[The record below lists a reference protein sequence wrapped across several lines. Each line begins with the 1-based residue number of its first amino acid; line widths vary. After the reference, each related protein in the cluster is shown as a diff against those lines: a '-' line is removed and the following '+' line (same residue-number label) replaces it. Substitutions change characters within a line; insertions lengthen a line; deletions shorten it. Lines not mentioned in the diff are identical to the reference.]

1 MITSVLENIFAHQ
14 EKNNP
19 RMNAPTT
26 EHSSPQASTEEPIRR
41 PGYRLADNL
50 WAPSGAVFL
59 TGTQAL
65 VRLLLMQ
72 RQRDAAR
79 GWNTQ
84 GFVSGYRGSPLG
96 MVDQAIWKAGPGF
109 AEAGIRFVP
118 AINEELGAT
127 QVLGTQ
133 RVESDPERTVDGVFG
148 LWYGKGPGVDRA
160 GDALKHGNAYGSSPH
175 GGVLV
180 VAGDDHGCVSSSMP
194 HQSDQAFM
202 AWSMPVLQPA
212 SVAEYLEF
220 GLYGYELSRYS
231 GAWVGMAALSEVVE
245 SAGTVDL
252 DQVLARVAT
261 WADGETVRG
270 ATGHRPPAD
279 GLHYRWP
286 DLPSL
291 RIESRLA
298 DKLEAVAA
306 FARINSIDREVI
318 ESPQATLGIV
328 TCGKAHY
335 DLMEVLRRLEIS
347 PESLAR
353 VGVRLYKVGLS
364 FPIEQ
369 TRMLAFASGLQEL
382 LVVEEKGAVVEGQ
395 LRELFYNRP
404 AAERP
409 AIVGKHGRDGR
420 PLVSALGELR
430 PSRLIELVAHW
441 LHGHFPGHA
450 ELNDH
455 LQHVRDFTPPQLL
468 SNAADAVKRLP
479 YFCAGCP
486 HNTSTKVPEGS
497 TARAGIGCHFMAN
510 WMDRSTAG
518 LIQMGGEGV
527 DWVSHALFTRTPHVF
542 QNLGDGTYYH
552 SGYLAIR
559 QAVAAKA
566 TLTYKILFND
576 AVAMT
581 GGQPVDGV
589 ISVDA
594 IARQVESE
602 GVRRVVVVSDDIGKY
617 DAIKSRFPAGTEF
630 HDRAELDA
638 VQRRLREI
646 EGVTV
651 LIYEQTCA
659 AEKRRRRKKGELAD
673 PPKRLFINEA
683 VCEGCGDC
691 TVQSNCVAVLPH
703 ETPLG
708 RKRKID
714 QTGCNKDYS
723 CAKGFCPSFVGV
735 TGGKPRKKSG
745 ALGKETRERQAFE
758 HKVAGLPLPAQH
770 RWTGPYDLLVTGVGG
785 TGVVTVG
792 ALIAMAAHLEA
803 KSASVLDFMGFAQ
816 KGGAVLSFVRLADRP
831 ERLNQ
836 VRIDTQQA
844 DAILACDIVVGAS
857 QEALQ
862 TVRHGRTRILANVHE
877 IPVAESLRNPDADLR
892 VEGLLEKMRFVA
904 GTQQVETFDAQTLA
918 EEFLGDT
925 LASNVLALGYAWQRG
940 LVPLSLAAL
949 SRAIELNGVAVAANQ
964 MAFSLGRLA
973 AADARLLEELRQ
985 QPVEEVQE
993 DSAQALIARG
1003 SALLQAYQNTAWA
1016 QRFERGV
1023 RALQARE
1030 ASLPGGDRSL
1040 PVTRNAA
1047 RSLLKLMSYKDE
1059 YEVARLYTDGQFQ
1072 RRLTEQFEG
1081 DLKLE
1086 FHMAPPFIARP
1097 RDGQPPRKIR
1107 LGGWMLPAMKWLARG
1122 KALRGTLL
1130 DPFGHTQERR
1140 LERSLIDQFEM
1151 RLQEL
1156 AGDLEAEDQPL
1167 AAQIAALPLSVR
1179 GFGHVKIANLA
1190 LARAREAE
1198 LLHRLRPTRYP
1209 KPVSAAPAAGQLR
1222 GIAVVAAR

>member
-1 MITSVLENIFAHQ
+1 
-14 EKNNP
+14 
-19 RMNAPTT
+19 MNAPHNAT
-26 EHSSPQASTEEPIRR
+26 ALKR
-41 PGYRLADNL
+41 PGYQLSDNL
-50 WAPSGAVFL
+50 WAPSGSVFI

-65 VRLLLMQ
+65 IRVLVMQ
-72 RQRDAAR
+72 GWRDAAR
-79 GWNTQ
+79 GLHTQ

-96 MVDQAIWKAGPGF
+96 MVDQAIWKAGERF
-109 AEAGIRFVP
+109 RQTGIRFVP
-118 AINEELGAT
+118 AVNEELAAT

-133 RVESDPERTVDGVFG
+133 RVESDPERTVDGVFAM
-148 LWYGKGPGVDRA
+148 WYGKGPGVDRA

-194 HQSDQAFM
+194 HQSDHAFM
-202 AWSMPVLQPA
+202 AWRMPVMQPS

-252 DQVLARVAT
+252 DVVNARVEA
-261 WADGETVRG
+261 WEDADTVRA
-270 ATGHRPPAD
+270 ATGHGAPAD

-291 RIESRLA
+291 RIESRLE
-298 DKLEAVAA
+298 DKLAAVAA
-306 FARINSIDREVI
+306 FSRRNSIDRDVI
-318 ESPQATLGIV
+318 VSEHARVGIV
-328 TCGKAHY
+328 TCGKAHH
-335 DLMEVLRRLEIS
+335 DLMEVLRRLELS
-347 PESLAR
+347 PEQLAR
-353 VGVRLYKVGLS
+353 AGVRLYKIGLS
-364 FPIEQ
+364 FPVEQ
-369 TRMLAFASGLQEL
+369 TRIKAFAKGLEEIL
-382 LVVEEKGAVVEGQ
+382 IVEEKGAVVETQ
-395 LRELFYNRP
+395 LRDIFYNAPPDARP
-404 AAERP
+404 VL
-409 AIVGKHGRDGR
+409 VGKHDREGQ

-441 LHGHFPGHA
+441 LAVHFPDNRDLG
-450 ELNDH
+450 DH
-455 LQHVRDFTPPQLL
+455 LQHVRDFTPPELL
-468 SNAADAVKRLP
+468 GNASDAVKRLP

-527 DWVSHALFTRTPHVF
+527 DWISHAMFTKTPHVF

-602 GVRRVVVVSDDIGKY
+602 GVSKVVVVSDAIGKY
-617 DAIKSRFPAGTEF
+617 DDIKGRFPQGTEF
-630 HDRAELDA
+630 HDRAALDD

-646 EGVTV
+646 KGVTV

-703 ETPLG
+703 ETSMG

-714 QTGCNKDYS
+714 QTSCNKDYS

-735 TGGKPRKKSG
+735 TGGKLRRKSG
-745 ALGKETRERQAFE
+745 ALAAGRDAFL
-758 HKVAGLPLPAQH
+758 HRVAALPHPAAH
-770 RWTGPYDLLVTGVGG
+770 AWSAPYDLLVTGVGG

-792 ALIAMAAHLEA
+792 AVIAMAAHLEGKA
-803 KSASVLDFMGFAQ
+803 ASVLDFMGFAQ
-816 KGGAVLSFVRLADRP
+816 KGGSVLSFVRLADSR
-831 ERLNQ
+831 ERLHQ

-844 DAILACDIVVGAS
+844 DAILACDVVVGAS
-857 QEALQ
+857 ADALQ
-862 TVRHGRTRILANVHE
+862 TVRHGRTRVLANIHE
-877 IPVAESLRNPDADLR
+877 IPVAESLRNPDADLH
-892 VEGLLEKMRFVA
+892 VDLLLEKMRFVA
-904 GTQQVETFDAQTLA
+904 GEEQVETFDAQSLA

-925 LASNVLALGYAWQRG
+925 LAANIVATGYAWQRG
-940 LVPLSLAAL
+940 LVPLSLEAL
-949 SRAIELNGVAVAANQ
+949 MHAIELNGVAVAANQ
-964 MAFSLGRLA
+964 SAFSLGRLA
-973 AADARLLEELRQ
+973 AGDPAALDQLRAAPAADAQSSQADELPLDMLIADARRHLT
-985 QPVEEVQE
+985 
-993 DSAQALIARG
+993 G
-1003 SALLQAYQNTAWA
+1003 YQNAAWA
-1016 QRFERGV
+1016 DRFETRIRG
-1023 RALQARE
+1023 LQARE
-1030 ASLPGGDRSL
+1030 AALQGGDASLPF
-1040 PVTRNAA
+1040 TRNAA

-1059 YEVARLYTDGQFQ
+1059 YEVARLYTDGAF
-1072 RRLTEQFEG
+1072 LKKLSEQFEG
-1081 DLKLE
+1081 ELKLE
-1086 FHMAPPFIARP
+1086 FHMAPPVVARGSHGRAP
-1097 RDGQPPRKIR
+1097 AKIR
-1107 LGGWMLPAMKWLARG
+1107 IGSWMLPAMRWLAHG
-1122 KALRGTLL
+1122 KRLRGTAF
-1130 DPFGHTQERR
+1130 DPFGRTGERR
-1140 LERSLIDQFEM
+1140 MERELIAHFDGLFDAM
-1151 RLQEL
+1151 ANEL
-1156 AGDLEAEDQPL
+1156 STDNQSL
-1167 AAQIAALPLSVR
+1167 AARIAALPMSIR
-1179 GFGHVKIANLA
+1179 GFGHVKLANLEA
-1190 LARAREAE
+1190 AKLREAE
-1198 LLHRLRPTRYP
+1198 LLHRFAPSRYA
-1209 KPVSAAPAAGQLR
+1209 KPASASVAGQIR
-1222 GIAVVAAR
+1222 GIAIVAGAR